1 MQTDLETYQV
11 NEWVPHESKDYPNSY
26 EESVWNRDPEK
37 EKYIIKE
44 SDHVVMMH
52 DKFPAC
58 DGHLLFIPKF
68 DRPRYV
74 AEAMA
79 EAYQHGLDEKNAG
92 RIDGFNVGMNID
104 ECAGQSVF
112 WPHIHFIP
120 RKKGDQDTEHKGIR
134 SCYPKDAY
142 APGNKVED
150 YHEMQARLK
159 KERRAYIDKMRKELE
174 DKCGG
179 PWRQD

>member
-1 MQTDLETYQV
+1 VQTDLETYQV

-120 RKKGDQDTEHKGIR
+120 RKKGDDDRGHKGIR

-142 APGNKVED
+142 APGNKIED